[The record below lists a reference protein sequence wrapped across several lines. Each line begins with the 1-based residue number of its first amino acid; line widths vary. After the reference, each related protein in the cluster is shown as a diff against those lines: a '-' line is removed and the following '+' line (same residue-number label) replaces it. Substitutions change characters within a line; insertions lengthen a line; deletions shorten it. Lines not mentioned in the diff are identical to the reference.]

1 MKLHLIFARFE
12 AFKAKILIRYILKM
26 SMSLETESHLKVAV
40 ITGVAGQDGTQ
51 LLDFLVEKGYF
62 VVGLT
67 RRFIK
72 PLPHHGNS
80 CTYFNGSITDFE
92 TVKSLVSFAL
102 NILSPSSKQPIELY
116 HLAALSH
123 VRESF
128 NNPTSTIDTNVSGT
142 TNVLEAVRTSLDP
155 KRFRVYIAGSAEMYG
170 NAVDSPQ
177 KETTKFNPYSPYG
190 VSKVLGFEL
199 ARFYRQSF
207 SLFVC
212 NGILFNHES
221 TVRPKTFVTRKIT
234 SYVALFSEKYAA
246 GKNEI
251 APLQL
256 GSLGVTRDWGWSK
269 DYVNAMWLMLQK
281 GGPIDL
287 VIASGVSTSVREFVS
302 YAFSCIGITL
312 SWEGIGLNEK
322 AYIAGT
328 RTIVVEVNKDFYRP
342 ADGSRLVGNPTRAR
356 EELGWVASTS
366 VLQIIESMVQ
376 NDINELGSMRKTS
389 SEHCK

>member
-1 MKLHLIFARFE
+1 MGIGT
-12 AFKAKILIRYILKM
+12 
-26 SMSLETESHLKVAV
+26 ETYLKVAV

-51 LLDFLVEKGYF
+51 LLDFLVGKGYF
-62 VVGLT
+62 VIGLT

-72 PLPHHGNS
+72 PLSQHGSS
-80 CTYFNGSITDFE
+80 CTYFNGNIADFE
-92 TVKSLVSFAL
+92 TVKSLISFAL
-102 NILSPSSKQPIELY
+102 SVLSSSSEQPIELY

-128 NNPTSTIDTNVSGT
+128 NNPTLTIDTNVSGT

-155 KRFRVYIAGSAEMYG
+155 TRFRIYIAGSSEMYG
-170 NAVDSPQ
+170 NALESPQ
-177 KETTKFNPYSPYG
+177 SETSKFNPYSPYG

-234 SYVALFSEKYAA
+234 SYVALFSEEYAL

-269 DYVNAMWLMLQK
+269 DYVSAMWSMLQK
-281 GGPIDL
+281 SDPIDL
-287 VIASGVSTSVREFVS
+287 VIASGVNTSVREFVS
-302 YAFSCIGITL
+302 LAFGCIGFTL
-312 SWEGIGLNEK
+312 AWEGVGLNEK

-328 RTIVVEVNKDFYRP
+328 KTIVVEVNKEFYRP

-366 VLQIIESMVQ
+366 VQQIIESMVQ
-376 NDINELGSMRKTS
+376 NDIDELGYKSKNSRTL
-389 SEHCK
+389 